1 MATENV
7 ILLVCLIIYGG
18 SASSS
23 TKSASSQIQVA
34 AVFSS
39 GSADRGAPAAKTSTR
54 KSSRMKSMTSCFRF
68 AQRQLRTTVI
78 HRLIKLII
86 LSKASDPL
94 NHRAVASI

>member
-1 MATENV
+1 MTTENV
-7 ILLVCLIIYGG
+7 ILLVCLITYGG

-54 KSSRMKSMTSCFRF
+54 KSSRIKSITSCFRF
-68 AQRQLRTTVI
+68 AQLCTTVI